1 MAANRF
7 GKQQAMAMWPRSV
20 PIQSIIAPLQIDGNI
35 TYNGKHFN
43 EFVPRRTAAYVD
55 QTDIHLGEL
64 TVRETFDFSSR
75 CQGVGHKAG
84 EQQ

>member
-1 MAANRF
+1 M
-7 GKQQAMAMWPRSV
+7 
-20 PIQSIIAPLQIDGNI
+20 IQGSPASLQIDGNI

-84 EQQ
+84 ELWHAPAALLFAAVGSD